1 MSRIEIREE
10 DLIRRYKLKFLPVWT
25 FRYLY
30 LFLIPL
36 TPLVAMFTDF
46 TFKECF
52 KECIDYGF
60 AKVTHKGQKRHNPL
74 KKEEQGE

>member
-25 FRYLY
+25 FRYVY
-30 LFLIPL
+30 LLFIPL
-36 TPLVAMFTDF
+36 TPFVAIFTDF
-46 TFKECF
+46 TLKEAF

-60 AKVTHKGQKRHNPL
+60 AKVTHKGQKRYNPL
-74 KKEEQGE
+74 KEKGDE